1 MSLSREVRW
10 LPGGARIVAEAR
22 AELPQKNELCAAF
35 TATVCLRA
43 HGVRVIDQDEVASAA
58 GSVLLDAGVPTFP
71 PGEAGRA
78 DYRITLPRTSDPAGA
93 GTSAAGVAHA
103 VERLSGGAL
112 AAVPAC
118 GEWTVSALVR
128 LLDAARQ
135 HSRVAVLANVDT
147 ACFAAHDTPQQ
158 ALRDY
163 LATGFPPLWTSRWRV
178 GHFVLLVGW
187 LTGPCGAILSVVDTY
202 PSLGGKGVHLQ
213 PISNVVAAL
222 RREDAVE
229 EGGVL
234 LVVPEAEADLARRG
248 VVASGLRVRLWDNG
262 SPAPEHPPRT

>member
-1 MSLSREVRW
+1 MSLSQEVRW
-10 LPGGARIVAEAR
+10 LPGGARIVAQAR

-35 TATVCLRA
+35 TAAVCLRA
-43 HGVRVIDQDEVASAA
+43 HGVRVIDQDEVACAA
-58 GSVLLDAGVPTFP
+58 GSVLLDGASACLP
-71 PGEAGRA
+71 PGEAGRT
-78 DYRITLPRTSDPAGA
+78 DYRIALPRTSDPAGA

-128 LLDAARQ
+128 LLDGARQ
-135 HSRVAVLANVDT
+135 HSRVGVMANVDT
-147 ACFAAHDTPQQ
+147 ASFAAHDTPQQ

-163 LATGFPPLWTSRWRV
+163 LATGFPPLWTSRWPV
-178 GHFVLLVGW
+178 GHFVLLAGS
-187 LTGPCGAILSVVDTY
+187 LPGPGGAIVSVVDTY
-202 PSLGGKGVHLQ
+202 ASLGDRGVHLQ

-222 RREDAVE
+222 RREDTPE

-234 LVVPEAEADLARRG
+234 LVVPAAEAELARRR
-248 VVASGLRVRLWDNG
+248 VVAAGLRVRLWDNG
-262 SPAPEHPPRT
+262 SPAPEHLPRT